1 MRTIKIVLLSTLG
14 VALAVS
20 LSAPTHA
27 QYYGGLP
34 LNAVRGTLPTDANNL
49 LFEPRLFSAAET
61 LDNGGTDLKFGY
73 RFSSSLMPHLA
84 VVGQYADAT
93 RWGGQKLLFGP
104 TQSVQRSNSYG
115 LDLVGSLPLFDRLS
129 VTGNAGLARV
139 RADSIFGGAAPI
151 GLLGESASRYT
162 SAARVGLGVQY
173 DLNRSLGFRF
183 GLERYRNLNGN
194 TFAGNDLDGDT
205 FSFGIRIRF

>member
-1 MRTIKIVLLSTLG
+1 MRTKTISLFSALG
-14 VALAVS
+14 VALAVT
-20 LSAPTHA
+20 LSVPTHA

-49 LFEPRLFSAAET
+49 LFESRFFSAAEA
-61 LDNGGTDLKFGY
+61 LENGDTDLKFGY
-73 RFSSSLMPHLA
+73 RFSSSLVPHLA
-84 VVGQYADAT
+84 LVGQYADAT

-104 TQSVQRSNSYG
+104 TQAAQRTNSYG

-129 VTGNAGLARV
+129 VTGNAGVARV
-139 RADSIFGGAAPI
+139 RADSIFGGAALI
-151 GLLGESASRYT
+151 GLIGSSADRYT

-173 DLNRSLGFRF
+173 DFNRSLGFRF
-183 GLERYRNLNGN
+183 GVARYRNLNGN
-194 TFAGNDLDGDT
+194 AFAGSDLDGDT